1 MGNGGEHTA
10 KRYRISREEQDE
22 YAKLSYTRSAQAMET
37 GVLRR
42 EIVPVSV
49 PSTKKDLVHVVEEDQ
64 EIKRSVLANNNFM
77 VLCLSVMAFFLDIP
91 TQSQLL
97 KVRILK
103 IYFF

>member
-10 KRYRISREEQDE
+10 KKCGISREEQDE
-22 YAKLSYTRSAQAMET
+22 YAKLSYTHSAQAMEN

-64 EIKRSVLANNNFM
+64 EIKRFVRNRVHKFPLSSV
-77 VLCLSVMAFFLDIP
+77 CP
-91 TQSQLL
+91 
-97 KVRILK
+97 
-103 IYFF
+103 